1 MLKFVLRRGME
12 GVVVM
17 FFVTIITFLLVN
29 LAPGGPAIMMR
40 MDMTEDQR
48 QALARRLDLDRPL
61 HVRYATWLG
70 NAVRGDLGRSVNDGR
85 HVSALIAQRLP
96 VTLTLAAWS
105 LAVAV
110 IVGIPLGVAAAVR
123 RNGPVDYAASF
134 VSVIGLAIPSFW
146 FAILLIMLFS
156 VTLNWLPSSGMRT
169 VGMGFDVVDRLRY
182 LVLPVTVLATSA
194 LPFMVRYT
202 RSAMLGVIAE
212 DYVRTARAKGVG
224 EGRVYFVHAFRNAL
238 IPVVTQVGL
247 LTARLIGG
255 AVVTETI
262 FGWPGLGRL
271 AVEASSGRDFTV
283 IMGLTI
289 VIAAIVVTVNL
300 LVDIAYGL
308 IDPRIRHA

>member
-1 MLKFVLRRGME
+1 
-12 GVVVM
+12 
-17 FFVTIITFLLVN
+17 
-29 LAPGGPAIMMR
+29 

-61 HVRYATWLG
+61 HLRYATWLG
-70 NAVRGDLGRSVNDGR
+70 GALRGDLGRSVNDGR
-85 HVSALIAQRLP
+85 SVSALIAQRLP

-110 IVGIPLGVAAAVR
+110 LLGIPLGVAAAVR

-169 VGMGFDVVDRLRY
+169 IGMGFDVVDRLRH
-182 LVLPVTVLATSA
+182 LVLPVVVLATSA

-224 EGRVYFVHAFRNAL
+224 EGRVHFVHAFRNAL

-262 FGWPGLGRL
+262 FGWPGMGRL
-271 AVEASSGRDFTV
+271 AVEASSGRDYTV

-300 LVDIAYGL
+300 LVDVAYGL

>member
-1 MLKFVLRRGME
+1 ME

-29 LAPGGPAIMMR
+29 LAPGGPAVMMR

-48 QALARRLDLDRPL
+48 EALAKRLDLDRPL
-61 HVRYATWLG
+61 HLRYATWLG
-70 NAVRGDLGRSVNDGR
+70 GALRGDLGRSVNDGR
-85 HVSALIAQRLP
+85 SVSALIAQRLP
-96 VTLTLAAWS
+96 VTLTLAVWS

-110 IVGIPLGVAAAVR
+110 LLGIPLGVAAAVR

-169 VGMGFDVVDRLRY
+169 IGMGFDVVDRLRH

-224 EGRVYFVHAFRNAL
+224 EGRVQFVHAFRNAL

-247 LTARLIGG
+247 LSARLIGG

-271 AVEASSGRDFTV
+271 AVEASSGRDYTV

-300 LVDIAYGL
+300 LVDVAYGL

>member
-61 HVRYATWLG
+61 HVRYVTWLG

-110 IVGIPLGVAAAVR
+110 ILGIPLGVAAAVR

-134 VSVIGLAIPSFW
+134 ISVIGLAIPSFW

>member
-1 MLKFVLRRGME
+1 
-12 GVVVM
+12 M

-29 LAPGGPAIMMR
+29 LAPGGPAVMMR
-40 MDMTEDQR
+40 MDMTEDER

-70 NAVRGDLGRSVNDGR
+70 GALRGDLGRSVNDGR
-85 HVSALIAQRLP
+85 SVSDLIAQRLP

-110 IVGIPLGVAAAVR
+110 LLGIPLGVAAAVR

-169 VGMGFDVVDRLRY
+169 IGMGFDVVDRLRH
-182 LVLPVTVLATSA
+182 LVLPVVVLATSA

-224 EGRVYFVHAFRNAL
+224 EGRVQFVHAFRNAL

-283 IMGLTI
+283 ILGLTI

-300 LVDIAYGL
+300 LVDVAYGL

>member
-1 MLKFVLRRGME
+1 
-12 GVVVM
+12 M

-40 MDMTEDQR
+40 MDMTEDER

-70 NAVRGDLGRSVNDGR
+70 GALRGDLGRSVNDGR
-85 HVSALIAQRLP
+85 SVSALIAQRLP

-110 IVGIPLGVAAAVR
+110 LLGIPLGVAAAVR

-169 VGMGFDVVDRLRY
+169 IGMGFDVVDRLRH
-182 LVLPVTVLATSA
+182 LVLPVVVLATSA

-224 EGRVYFVHAFRNAL
+224 EGRVHFVHAFRNAL

-271 AVEASSGRDFTV
+271 AVEASSGRDYTV

-300 LVDIAYGL
+300 LVDVAYGL

>member
-1 MLKFVLRRGME
+1 ME

-29 LAPGGPAIMMR
+29 LAPGGPAVMMR
-40 MDMTEDQR
+40 MDMTEDER

-61 HVRYATWLG
+61 HLRYATWLG
-70 NAVRGDLGRSVNDGR
+70 GALRGDLGRSVNDGR
-85 HVSALIAQRLP
+85 SVSDLIAQRLP

-105 LAVAV
+105 LVVAV
-110 IVGIPLGVAAAVR
+110 VIGIPLGVAAAVR

-169 VGMGFDVVDRLRY
+169 IGMGFDVVDRLRH

-224 EGRVYFVHAFRNAL
+224 EGRVQFVHAFRNAL

-247 LTARLIGG
+247 LIARLIGG

-262 FGWPGLGRL
+262 FGWPGMGRL

-300 LVDIAYGL
+300 LVDVAYGL

>member
-29 LAPGGPAIMMR
+29 LAPGGPAVMMR
-40 MDMTEDQR
+40 MDMTEDER

-70 NAVRGDLGRSVNDGR
+70 GALRGDLGRSVNDGR
-85 HVSALIAQRLP
+85 SVSDLIAQRLP

-110 IVGIPLGVAAAVR
+110 LLGIPLGVAAAVR

-169 VGMGFDVVDRLRY
+169 IGMGFDVVDRLRH
-182 LVLPVTVLATSA
+182 LVLPVVVLATSA

-224 EGRVYFVHAFRNAL
+224 EGRVQFVHAFRNAL

-283 IMGLTI
+283 ILGLTI

-300 LVDIAYGL
+300 LVDVAYGL

>member
-1 MLKFVLRRGME
+1 VLKFVLRRGME

-29 LAPGGPAIMMR
+29 LAPGGPAVMMR

-61 HVRYATWLG
+61 HVRYAAWFG
-70 NAVRGDLGRSVNDGR
+70 GAIRGDLGRSVNDGR
-85 HVSALIAQRLP
+85 SVSALIAQRLP

-110 IVGIPLGVAAAVR
+110 LLGIPLGVAAAVR

-169 VGMGFDVVDRLRY
+169 IGMGFDVVDRLRH
-182 LVLPVTVLATSA
+182 LVLPVIVLATSA

-212 DYVRTARAKGVG
+212 DYVRTARAKGTG
-224 EGRVYFVHAFRNAL
+224 EGRVLFVHAFRNAL

-262 FGWPGLGRL
+262 FGWPGMGRL

-300 LVDIAYGL
+300 LVDVAYGL

>member
-61 HVRYATWLG
+61 HVRYVTWLG

-110 IVGIPLGVAAAVR
+110 ILGIPLGVAAAVR